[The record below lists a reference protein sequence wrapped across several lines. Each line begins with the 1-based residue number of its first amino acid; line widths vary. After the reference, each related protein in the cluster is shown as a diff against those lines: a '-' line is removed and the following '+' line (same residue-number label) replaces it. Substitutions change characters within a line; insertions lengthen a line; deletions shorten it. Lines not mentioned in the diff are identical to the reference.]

1 MTQILCACM
10 LYVLMAPLPLDD
22 YRLAFDSASKLNG
35 EDYAVAR
42 AKLESYGQAIVPLLT
57 EKSNSENWRESS
69 LADALL
75 FRIEQ
80 PVLAAQLRW
89 ALILSREPPEVDA
102 NGNFVLEID
111 QPMVT
116 TAKRGGENLRTG
128 KVVFTRESLP
138 IVYDCLRAGTN
149 APLLYR
155 NPLVVIEHFKHPSSA
170 EILFGCLAINA
181 SEADSRP
188 RQLRHTTYFRIR
200 AALHSL
206 GEDGKKVLLANS
218 GDDVPFGLRCLAG
231 GMLYELENPKTVA
244 ELWKQYPNGHF
255 PTAKGGRGR
264 LPCYSLGHPLDNY
277 PDLQAMAPLLIE
289 IAVSANSTN
298 LNHFKKLSGNEDA
311 FKTLGWML
319 NRGNPNAILPL
330 AEIGGARALNYYRQQ
345 IEKQK
350 IHQPMVELMV
360 EGAILIGAE
369 SSGFLDDLAKALTD
383 NRQNDTGLM
392 VSQTAQQLRSDA
404 DDLAPLL
411 EKLQGDRYQFLVAK
425 VMAQRGDL
433 RSLPLLTEYMQCNVD
448 SDEDRKFADW
458 SNRRRVLS
466 EAKIAQTVIVSMGKP
481 AIGAIRAA
489 AKNSTGKYSKLF
501 SESLILRIQ
510 NPDLAR
516 TTDIM
521 LNETHF
527 PGFSTVQGPDRY
539 DLQLAGKSVA
549 EQVGIEGVPLLEASI
564 ALSIVSGDNGSRVS
578 AFALGE
584 LKQERSIPIIV
595 DRAQALTSNRGEPLA
610 GVILERFGAKGIEA
624 AKKLEAA
631 DPSEDGR

>member
-10 LYVLMAPLPLDD
+10 LYVLMAPLHLDD
-22 YRLAFDSASKLNG
+22 HRLAFESASKLDG
-35 EDYAVAR
+35 EDYAA
-42 AKLESYGQAIVPLLT
+42 AKAELESHGQAIVPLLT
-57 EKSNSENWRESS
+57 EKSSSENWRERS
-69 LADALL
+69 LANALL
-75 FRIEQ
+75 FRIER
-80 PVLAAQLRW
+80 PELAAQLRC
-89 ALILSREPPEVDA
+89 ALMQYTETPEVDA
-102 NGNFVLEID
+102 NGYLVFEID
-111 QPMVT
+111 QSMVAK
-116 TAKRGGENLRTG
+116 AKRRGENLRAG
-128 KVVFTRESLP
+128 QVVFSNESLP
-138 IVYDCLRAGTN
+138 IVYDCLRETN
-149 APLLYR
+149 APLFYR
-155 NPLVVIEHFKHPSSA
+155 NTLVVIKHLKHPSSA
-170 EILFGCLAINA
+170 EILFGCLARNA
-181 SEADSRP
+181 EAYP
-188 RQLRHTTYFRIR
+188 RQRWHHYFRIR
-200 AALHSL
+200 AALLSL
-206 GEDGKKVLLANS
+206 GENGKKVLLANS

-244 ELWKQYPNGHF
+244 EFWKQYPNGHF

-289 IAVSANSTN
+289 IAVSANSAN
-298 LNHFKKLSGNEDA
+298 LNHFKKLSGNKAVFE
-311 FKTLGWML
+311 TLSWLL
-319 NRGNPNAILPL
+319 NRGNPSTILPL
-330 AEIGGARALNYYRQQ
+330 AEIDGARALYCYRQQ
-345 IEKQK
+345 IKKQE
-350 IHQPMVELMV
+350 IHQPMVEPMI
-360 EGAILIGAE
+360 EGAILIGTE
-369 SSGFLDDLAKALTD
+369 SSDFLDDLAKALTD
-383 NRQNDTGLM
+383 NQQNDTGLM

-411 EKLQGDRYQFLVAK
+411 EKLQGSRYRFLVAK
-425 VMAQRGDL
+425 AMAQRGDVK
-433 RSLPLLTEYMQCNVD
+433 SLPLLMEYVQCAVD
-448 SDEDRKFADW
+448 SDEDRKFAGRRKR
-458 SNRRRVLS
+458 RRRVLS

>member
-10 LYVLMAPLPLDD
+10 LYVLMAPLHLDD
-22 YRLAFDSASKLNG
+22 HRLAFESASKLDG
-35 EDYAVAR
+35 EDYAA
-42 AKLESYGQAIVPLLT
+42 AKAELESHGQAIVPLLT
-57 EKSNSENWRESS
+57 EKSSSENWRERS
-69 LADALL
+69 LANALL
-75 FRIEQ
+75 FRIER
-80 PVLAAQLRW
+80 PELAAQLRC
-89 ALILSREPPEVDA
+89 ALMQYTETPEVDA
-102 NGNFVLEID
+102 NGYLVFEID
-111 QPMVT
+111 QSMVAK
-116 TAKRGGENLRTG
+116 AKRRGENLRAG
-128 KVVFTRESLP
+128 QVVFSNESLP

-200 AALHSL
+200 AALLSL

-244 ELWKQYPNGHF
+244 EFWKQYPNGHF
-255 PTAKGGRGR
+255 PTANS
-264 LPCYSLGHPLDNY
+264 PYYSLGHPLDNY

-298 LNHFKKLSGNEDA
+298 LNHFKKLSGNEA
-311 FKTLGWML
+311 VFETLSWLL

-330 AEIGGARALNYYRQQ
+330 AEIGGARALYCYRQQ
-345 IEKQK
+345 IKKQE
-350 IHQPMVELMV
+350 IHQPMVEPMI
-360 EGAILIGAE
+360 EGAILIGTE
-369 SSGFLDDLAKALTD
+369 SSDFLDDLAKALTD
-383 NRQNDTGLM
+383 NQQNDTGLM

-411 EKLQGDRYQFLVAK
+411 EKLQGSRYRFLVAK
-425 VMAQRGDL
+425 AMAQRGDAK
-433 RSLPLLTEYMQCNVD
+433 SLPLLMEYVQCAVD
-448 SDEDRKFADW
+448 SDEDRKFAGRRKR
-458 SNRRRVLS
+458 RRRVLS